1 MKTIT
6 TKPTR
11 KSVKVTF
18 SDNSFIET
26 EINGTQK
33 EIREYYKIGRQFNL
47 GNITDN
53 MQKVTLLQ
61 FI

>member
-26 EINGTQK
+26 VINGTQK